1 MKVTKEHYDKI
12 KSQFIECMTSITNG
26 NIPLF
31 IEQWE
36 LKKQGLSETRK
47 IWDLY
52 WMSGGSKW
60 TKQFFESCYDTGYND
75 EHLHTAFK
83 KIYNELQQIS

>member
-1 MKVTKEHYDKI
+1 MKVTKEHYDVI
-12 KSQFIECMTSITNG
+12 KSQFIECMISITNG
-26 NIPLF
+26 NIPQF

-60 TKQFFESCYDTGYND
+60 TKQFFESCYDTGYNYA
-75 EHLHTAFK
+75 HLNTAFK
-83 KIYNELQQIS
+83 KIFTELQQIS